1 MDKKKGNVCWSFWE
15 GKAPLFEGSMQIR
28 KDVAAG
34 VPGSHFATIRESM
47 PEIKIHAEDAEKPA
61 ERS

>member
-1 MDKKKGNVCWSFWE
+1 
-15 GKAPLFEGSMQIR
+15 MQIR